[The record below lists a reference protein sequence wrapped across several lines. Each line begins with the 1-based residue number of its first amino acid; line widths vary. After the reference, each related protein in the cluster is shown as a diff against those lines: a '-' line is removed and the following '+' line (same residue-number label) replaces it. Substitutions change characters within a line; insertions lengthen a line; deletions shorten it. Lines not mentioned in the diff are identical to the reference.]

1 MSCADS
7 LRLVQGVLEVNE
19 IKSMR
24 EELRKLREE
33 NALLKKELDLW
44 KNDCEL
50 PVVGE
55 YYTAPNELL
64 QLHGWEFDGYAESMA
79 LCYDGTRWKT
89 VSRVDGT
96 EKQYL
101 LSMFTAPYRDDG
113 RESWIVF
120 EFETYELHSLSKVHW
135 NEFQWVRYLDT
146 NDSIVVGINIT
157 TGRSRPPAPRR

>member
-79 LCYDGTRWKT
+79 LRY
-89 VSRVDGT
+89 
-96 EKQYL
+96 
-101 LSMFTAPYRDDG
+101 SM
-113 RESWIVF
+113 
-120 EFETYELHSLSKVHW
+120 
-135 NEFQWVRYLDT
+135 
-146 NDSIVVGINIT
+146 
-157 TGRSRPPAPRR
+157 TGRDGKPSAESMVPKSNISYLCLRHHIETTAANRGSFLNSRHMNCTASQRSIGMSFNGLGIWIQMIP